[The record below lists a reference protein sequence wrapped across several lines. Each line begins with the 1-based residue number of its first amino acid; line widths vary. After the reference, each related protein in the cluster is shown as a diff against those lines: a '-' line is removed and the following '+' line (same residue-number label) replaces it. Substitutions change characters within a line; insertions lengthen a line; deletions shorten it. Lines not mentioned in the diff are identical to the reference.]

1 MPSAAVQLKCDH
13 CKLHNAVKC
22 IVIMLRFPFA
32 ISFLLPAVLLCQI
45 GSAQTVRFHTNLG
58 DIDVAMLPDRPLSV
72 ANFLNY
78 MKRGA
83 YDNSVFHRSVKGFI
97 IQGGGFTFKGGNLP
111 NIPQDAAVRNEPGV
125 SNIRGTIAMAK
136 LGSDANSATNQW
148 FFNLADNSSNLNNQ
162 NGGFTVFG
170 RITNTAGLAIM
181 DKIAAVPVPSPAIL
195 ASPFDAMPL
204 INYRGGSITEANLVL
219 VLSMF
224 ILGDPPTITSGGVV
238 TASSFGGAN
247 VGTAGSFLEIYGT
260 NLAGDIS
267 RTWADA
273 DFKSGVAPTTLDEV
287 TATVNGIPAFVYYV
301 SKNQVNIQV
310 PTGVP
315 TSGFVP
321 VVVSYR
327 GQASGSSTFQLK
339 STAAGLLAPP
349 TFKVGDIQYA
359 VAIHATGGKYVSNGN
374 IPNVDAA
381 PAVPGETLTFYGTGF
396 GPVTPSTTVVAGK
409 VVTGLAP
416 ITNTLEFKIGGISS
430 TVLYAGLVPGLVGVY
445 QFNVTVPTAVDS
457 GDQPIEVTLNSDVI
471 AQKLFVALK

>member
-1 MPSAAVQLKCDH
+1 M
-13 CKLHNAVKC
+13 
-22 IVIMLRFPFA
+22 MLRFPFA
-32 ISFLLPAVLLCQI
+32 ISLLLPAVLLCQI
-45 GSAQTVRFHTNLG
+45 GSAQTVRFHTNQG
-58 DIDVAMLPDRPLSV
+58 DIDVTLLPASAPRTV

-78 MKRGA
+78 MNKGSFT
-83 YDNSVFHRSVKGFI
+83 NSVIHRSVRGFI
-97 IQGGGFTFKGGNLP
+97 IQGGGFTYKAGNFP
-111 NIPQDAAVRNEPGV
+111 PIPQDPAVRNEPAL

-136 LGSDANSATNQW
+136 LSSDANSATNQW

-170 RITNTAGLAIM
+170 RVTGTAGLAIM
-181 DKIAAVPVPSPAIL
+181 DKIAAIPVSSTVVPSI
-195 ASPFDAMPL
+195 SDSFPL
-204 INYRGGSITEANLVL
+204 INYRGGTILEANVVLIQSITTLD
-219 VLSMF
+219 
-224 ILGDPPTITSGGVV
+224 DPPTITSGGVV
-238 TASSFGGAN
+238 TASSFGGTN

-471 AQKLFVALK
+471 GQKLFVSLK